1 MGAFGSRLA
10 RGTWPEKRTPA
21 ASVKETR
28 ILDVHAPM
36 EPIHSW
42 RDIALHLGIITIGLL
57 IALSLE
63 GLVEYVHHRHLVAE
77 ARTNIRQELE
87 GDHQA
92 AQKDLG
98 LVQKNIETLQ
108 ANIVAI
114 HSL

>member
-1 MGAFGSRLA
+1 VHSVVDWREERGRRNELPQRASRRPASWTSTHRWNPSTAGATL
-10 RGTWPEKRTPA
+10 
-21 ASVKETR
+21 
-28 ILDVHAPM
+28 L
-36 EPIHSW
+36 
-42 RDIALHLGIITIGLL
+42 TIGLL
-57 IALSLE
+57 IALSQE